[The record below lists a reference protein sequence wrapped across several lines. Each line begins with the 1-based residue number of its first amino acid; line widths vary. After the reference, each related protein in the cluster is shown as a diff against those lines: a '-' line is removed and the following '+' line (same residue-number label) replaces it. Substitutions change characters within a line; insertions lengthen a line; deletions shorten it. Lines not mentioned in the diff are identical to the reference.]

1 MKIIKVLVKM
11 GGTTFAFVALMAAQV
26 ASTQFSLIYYQ
37 GTVPEKVMNIVKLKK
52 NYSILIF

>member
-52 NYSILIF
+52 EL

>member
-1 MKIIKVLVKM
+1 MGALTATISLIIGSLKR

-37 GTVPEKVMNIVKLKK
+37 DCVPDKVRKLRD
-52 NYSILIF
+52 I